1 MSSIDIELTQRDRM
15 CPKCGHVI
23 PDNTQLPKGDRGKM
37 GLLAC
42 RHCAANEAVPG
53 AKKVKY
59 NPHNEGQVE
68 IEAPMTRVE

>member
-1 MSSIDIELTQRDRM
+1 MSSIDIELTQPDRM

-42 RHCAANEAVPG
+42 RHCAANEAV
-53 AKKVKY
+53 
-59 NPHNEGQVE
+59 
-68 IEAPMTRVE
+68 RVRRK

>member
-1 MSSIDIELTQRDRM
+1 MD
-15 CPKCGHVI
+15 K
-23 PDNTQLPKGDRGKM
+23 NTWTITKKWKAGDTAM
-37 GLLAC
+37 AC